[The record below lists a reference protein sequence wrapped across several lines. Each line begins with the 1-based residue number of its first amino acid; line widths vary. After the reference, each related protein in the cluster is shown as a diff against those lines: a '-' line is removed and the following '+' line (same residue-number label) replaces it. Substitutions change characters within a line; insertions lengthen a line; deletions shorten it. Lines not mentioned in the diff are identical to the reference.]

1 MPLFRKVSVPTNA
14 SGQLLLSSMPG
25 RVDGLE
31 KYWENIKNLPVHA
44 IVCLTSDEEIAKKSP
59 TYLEAIRAATVP
71 CARWPMPVPD
81 YGVPDSGDE
90 FLQLADRVAESLKQG
105 DNVLIHCGAGIG
117 RTGTFAVL
125 VLMRLR
131 VPLEKAL
138 GLVKTAGSG
147 PENETQRAFL
157 KKMSANTDG

>member
-1 MPLFRKVSVPTNA
+1 MPFFRKVAVPSNA
-14 SGQLLLSSMPG
+14 SGQLLLHSMPG
-25 RVDGLE
+25 RVEGLE
-31 KYWENIKNLPVHA
+31 QCWENVKTLPVHV
-44 IVCLTSDEEIAKKSP
+44 IVCLTSDDEIAKKSP
-59 TYLEAIRAATVP
+59 TYLAAIKTATVP
-71 CARWPMPVPD
+71 CARWSIPVPD
-81 YGVPDSGDE
+81 YGVPDSSDE
-90 FLQLADRVAESLKQG
+90 FVQLADRVAESLKQG

-131 VPLEKAL
+131 IPLKKAL

-157 KKMSANTDG
+157 RDMSANTDG